1 MELNMM
7 KQKYLS
13 IVIVNFM
20 NYSLTLKCVDS
31 VVNNIGNIDY
41 EIIIIDNC
49 SPNESYEELNNTY
62 KDIDNI
68 KVFKNE
74 KNNGFGFGNNVG
86 VEKSSGKYILF
97 LNPDIVILENAIGNM
112 LKEIEKDNSIGL
124 LSGKL
129 LNSDYSVQQSCRR
142 IIPINQFVACRTP
155 FSKIVPN
162 KYIEKCNNKYLMNDF
177 KHDSIMEVD
186 WVMGACMLIK
196 KELFLQVGGFSKE
209 YFMYFE
215 DVDLC
220 CKVRAQGKKIVY
232 FPEAKMIHLHRQES
246 IKSFNKM
253 SLVHFKSM
261 CKFYY
266 KYYFKKIKILK

>member
-1 MELNMM
+1 MM

-129 LNSDYSVQQSCRR
+129 LNS
-142 IIPINQFVACRTP
+142 IIAC
-155 FSKIVPN
+155 SNLV
-162 KYIEKCNNKYLMNDF
+162 E
-177 KHDSIMEVD
+177 
-186 WVMGACMLIK
+186 
-196 KELFLQVGGFSKE
+196 ELFLLMNLFYVVLHFQKFSK
-209 YFMYFE
+209 
-215 DVDLC
+215 
-220 CKVRAQGKKIVY
+220 
-232 FPEAKMIHLHRQES
+232 
-246 IKSFNKM
+246 
-253 SLVHFKSM
+253 
-261 CKFYY
+261 
-266 KYYFKKIKILK
+266 